1 MKNSSYLLML
11 TALFVVSGNALAED
25 KKEEKAKSPWTSSV
39 ELGVINTTGN
49 TVTQTTA
56 LKADVTYEVD
66 KWRHN
71 GHAEGY
77 GASSEDAAGN
87 NVVSAE
93 RYELSG
99 KSDYKYNEYDY
110 AFALAKLQKDRF
122 SGFEYEHVV
131 SVGYGR
137 KIIKQADMELD
148 LEIGPGV
155 RFFKVDNG
163 VSDEEA
169 LLRLAGKYWWAITA
183 HSKFTQDLVF
193 EIGEDLTTTK
203 SVTGLQANINSA
215 LAMKLTFTVK
225 NKSEVPVGT
234 EETDTETAVTLV
246 YNF

>member
-1 MKNSSYLLML
+1 MKKYCYTLTLTSLLL
-11 TALFVVSGNALAED
+11 AAGNVVAAEAA
-25 KKEEKAKSPWTSSV
+25 AKSPWVSSV

-49 TVTQTTA
+49 TETQTTA

-71 GHAEGY
+71 GHAEAY
-77 GASSEDAAGN
+77 GSSSDDAAGN
-87 NVVSAE
+87 SVISAE

-99 KSDYKYNEYDY
+99 KSDYKFTEYDY
-110 AFALAKLQKDRF
+110 AFGLVKLQKDRF
-122 SGFEYEHVV
+122 SGFEYEHIV
-131 SVGYGR
+131 SLGYGR

-169 LLRLAGKYWWAITA
+169 LLRLAGKYWWAINDN
-183 HSKFTQDLVF
+183 SKFTQDLVV

-203 SVTGLQANINSA
+203 SITGLQANINSS

-225 NKSEVPVGT
+225 NKSEVPVGV
-234 EETDTETAVTLV
+234 EDTDTETAVTLV